1 MYRWFTYK
9 KNVIFHG
16 YDKYPDGKVF
26 CFFNVFLR
34 VRVSFF
40 TFAQVLERLT
50 QSNNEWLGPVSSNML
65 LMRTFAINGGLE
77 LGKSTLNYW
86 VVDGYVLSV
95 EFNGLH

>member
-1 MYRWFTYK
+1 
-9 KNVIFHG
+9 
-16 YDKYPDGKVF
+16 
-26 CFFNVFLR
+26 
-34 VRVSFF
+34 
-40 TFAQVLERLT
+40 
-50 QSNNEWLGPVSSNML
+50 ML